1 MLEPE
6 NSLINLSAVREEKE
20 QQRKISRGRPKKSQ
34 DAIADERNSDLSFLQ
49 SKGLNFRRNLMN
61 GDVEF
66 DHPTHGLM
74 VVQGDDLSTLTHL
87 CAYHF
92 NETIPELRMKNAVLF
107 AAELASFCPIKTYL
121 DQCIATQE
129 PSPHFDV
136 MAERYLGNK
145 EPIANEALKRLM
157 TGMVARAFN
166 PGSPLSFLPIL
177 QGAQGLGKSRFA
189 STLVPQAMFAEVSAS
204 LDVIT
209 REMFRLH
216 RSWLIELGEIDRYF
230 HPSKAEDF
238 KNLIT
243 VNVDQVR
250 LPYQLPSAKPR
261 RFGMIGTTNQP
272 TFLCDTTGNRRFIPV
287 EISGDIKIDLLQ
299 SERDALWC
307 AAIHAF
313 RNGLRTEFNSGELAS
328 LTNYQ
333 DAWLELDT
341 WTDDVLRGVNGL
353 METTT
358 TKVLTDIVGVA
369 LERQSTPH
377 RRRVAGILR
386 SAGWVQKNTSR
397 KGRKVRLWINP
408 DPTVRQQECDF

>member
-1 MLEPE
+1 
-6 NSLINLSAVREEKE
+6 
-20 QQRKISRGRPKKSQ
+20 
-34 DAIADERNSDLSFLQ
+34 
-49 SKGLNFRRNLMN
+49 
-61 GDVEF
+61 
-66 DHPTHGLM
+66 
-74 VVQGDDLSTLTHL
+74 
-87 CAYHF
+87 
-92 NETIPELRMKNAVLF
+92 
-107 AAELASFCPIKTYL
+107 
-121 DQCIATQE
+121 
-129 PSPHFDV
+129 

-272 TFLCDTTGNRRFIPV
+272 TFLCDTTGNRRFSPV
-287 EISGDIKIDLLQ
+287 GISGDIKIDLLQ

-358 TKVLTDIVGVA
+358 TKVLTDVVGVA